1 MQAYNDI
8 LDKLSHF
15 SKKYY
20 TKELIKG
27 MLLFMVMG
35 MLFLFMVLG
44 LEYFLWLNSTGRA
57 ILFFCFWI
65 LTCFLFYRYILVP
78 ILYIFRIKRGIT
90 SKQASRLIGK
100 HFPNVADRLLNLLD
114 LAEDKNQSE
123 LLLASIEQRSEV
135 LKPVPFTQ
143 AIDFKEN
150 LKYLKYLGIPLVVVF
165 LIYLSG
171 NWGSFFNTYTRVVN
185 YDLAYAPPAPF
196 SFDLMTRDLNVLE
209 DKSYT
214 IKVTTK
220 GDVRPDAVFIRING
234 KELIL
239 QEDKNEFQHTFSPP
253 LESCDFQFFS
263 GKVTS
268 EMYHL
273 NVLKTPKIQNFEV
286 TLKYP
291 AYLRLQDEVLK
302 STGNAIVPEGTL
314 ATWNIIGD
322 NTEEVRLIDKDTVW
336 NFINSSQGF
345 KLSNHIYNTYEYE
358 ITSSN
363 KNVKDYEKLG
373 FVFTVKKDAYP
384 TIKVKQVLDTLNP
397 NVSYYIGDTS
407 DDYGLNRVELVWYEK
422 GKDMESQK
430 LVLGKPNTNFHQF
443 YYTFPSG
450 LDLKEDV
457 NYEYFFRVVDND
469 AIHGGK
475 TVSSRIFKTQLLN
488 QSDLDKK
495 ALDSQEAI
503 IKNMD
508 RTLDKL
514 EEQDKELE
522 RINKVQK
529 EKNMLNFNDQN
540 EIRDFLNKQEQQEQL
555 MQKFSDQ
562 LKDNLKKSSKND
574 ELNKMLQE
582 RLERQ
587 ELEAKKNERLLDE
600 LKKITDKIDKE
611 ELSRRLEELGKKQ
624 QNSKRNLEQLLELT
638 KRYYVTEKAAQLASE
653 LNELAEKQKSLSVE
667 DKELSPLQKNQEQMN
682 NSFEEVVKELNELQ
696 KDNDNLKKPLTLDI
710 DKNMEKSI
718 KEDQEGAL
726 KEIKKQTESGEVKS
740 TDPKKGESIRNKQ
753 KSAAQKMKEMSEKLS
768 ASSSESGDGSSITE
782 DAEMLRQILDNL
794 VIFSFK
800 QEKLF
805 DVLEESDLEIAD
817 FSSTIKKQ
825 HELRSLFEH
834 VDDSLFSL
842 SLRRA
847 ELSEYVNE
855 QITEVYY
862 NIDKSLESIA
872 ENQMYQGVSYQ
883 KYVLNA
889 SNGLADF
896 LADILDNMQ
905 QSMMPGSGSG
915 KGEKGFQLPDIIKG
929 QGSLKDKLNGMGNS
943 KGSESGSEG
952 EGKKGDKGS
961 SGKDGKGEGGDGSNK
976 GNGKGNGT
984 NKDNGAGTEDKGTNE
999 SLGMSE
1005 SELKEI
1011 YEIYKEQ
1018 QILREEL
1025 GKQLQNMIDNDDRK
1039 LGEKLMKQMEDF
1051 ENDLIE
1057 NGVTKRAQNKI
1068 NTIEHELLKLK
1079 DATLTKGKKSERESN
1094 TNLDS
1099 FKNPILSRPLI
1110 LDDYRNDTEILNRQ
1124 ALPLRQNFQM
1134 KVKEYFE
1141 KDD

>member
-8 LDKLSHF
+8 LDKLNDF

-27 MLLFMVMG
+27 VLLFVVMG
-35 MLFLFMVLG
+35 VLFLLMVLG
-44 LEYFLWLNSTGRA
+44 VEYFLWLNSTGRA
-57 ILFFCFWI
+57 ILFFCFLI
-65 LTCFLFYRYILVP
+65 LTGFLFYRFIFVP

-90 SKQASRLIGK
+90 SKEASRLIGK

-123 LLLASIEQRSEV
+123 LLLASIEQRSKV

-150 LKYLKYLGIPLVVVF
+150 LKYIKYFGVPLFLVG

-171 NWGSFFNTYTRVVN
+171 NWGSFFSTYSRVIN

-196 SFDLMTRDLNVLE
+196 SFELITRDLNVLE

-214 IKVTTK
+214 IKVTTQ
-220 GDVRPDAVFIRING
+220 GDVRPDAVYIRING

-239 QEDKNEFQHTFSPP
+239 QEDNNEFQHTFSPP

-263 GKVTS
+263 GNVAS

-286 TLKYP
+286 RFKYP
-291 AYLRLQDEVLK
+291 AYLYLQDEVLK

-314 ATWNIIGD
+314 ATWKIIGN
-322 NTEEVRLIDKDTVW
+322 NTEEVHLIDKDTVW
-336 NFINSSQGF
+336 NFKNSTEGF
-345 KLSNHIYNTYEYE
+345 RLSNHIYNTYEYE

-363 KNVKDYEKLG
+363 KNVTDYEKLG
-373 FVFTVKKDAYP
+373 FVLTVKKDAYP
-384 TIKVKQVLDTLNP
+384 KIKVEQVLDSLNP
-397 NVSYYIGDTS
+397 NQSYFVGESS
-407 DDYGLNRVELVWYEK
+407 DDYGLNRVEVVWFEK
-422 GKDMESQK
+422 GKDQSSQS
-430 LVLGKPNTNFHQF
+430 LILSKPKTNFHQF

-450 LDLKEDV
+450 LDLKENVD
-457 NYEYFFRVVDND
+457 YQYFFRVVDND

-475 TVSSRIFKTQLLN
+475 MVSSNVFESRLLN
-488 QSDLDKK
+488 QSELEKK
-495 ALDSQEAI
+495 ALEDQEAI

-514 EEQDKELE
+514 EEQDKVLE

-529 EKNMLNFNDQN
+529 EKNILNFNDQN

-555 MQKFSDQ
+555 MRKFSDQ
-562 LKDNLKKSSKND
+562 LKDNLQKSSDNN
-574 ELNKMLQE
+574 ERNKLLQE

-587 ELEAKKNERLLDE
+587 ELDAKKNERLLEE
-600 LKKITDKIDKE
+600 LKKIADKIDKE

-624 QNSKRNLEQLLELT
+624 QNGKRNLEQLLELT
-638 KRYYVTEKAAQLASE
+638 KRYYVTEKAAQLASD
-653 LNELAEKQKSLSVE
+653 LNKLAEKQETLSE
-667 DKELSPLQKNQEQMN
+667 EEKELPLQQKSQEELN
-682 NSFEEVVKELNELQ
+682 EGFEEVMDELEELQ
-696 KDNDNLKKPLTLDI
+696 KDNENLKKPLSFDI
-710 DKNMEKSI
+710 DKEKEKSI
-718 KEDQEGAL
+718 KEDQQDAL
-726 KEIKKQTESGEVKS
+726 KEIEKQAGSGDDKAS
-740 TDPKKGESIRNKQ
+740 DPQKDNDIKNKQ

-768 ASSSESGDGSSITE
+768 ASTSESGDGSTITE

-805 DVLEESDLEIAD
+805 DVLEESDLEIND
-817 FSSTIKKQ
+817 FSGTINKQ
-825 HELRSLFEH
+825 HELRRLFEH
-834 VDDSLFSL
+834 IDDSLFSL

-896 LADILDNMQ
+896 LANILDNMQ
-905 QSMMPGSGSG
+905 QSMMPSSGSG

-929 QGSLKDKLNGMGNS
+929 QGSLKEKLNGLGDS
-943 KGSESGSEG
+943 KGFKPNAG
-952 EGKKGDKGS
+952 EK
-961 SGKDGKGEGGDGSNK
+961 GKGEQGEDGDSGNNGIGD
-976 GNGKGNGT
+976 GNGKGDTQENNKGSGANG
-984 NKDNGAGTEDKGTNE
+984 KGPD
-999 SLGMSE
+999 SGSGMSE
-1005 SELKEI
+1005 SDLKEI

-1018 QILREEL
+1018 QILRQEL
-1025 GKQLQNMIDNDDRK
+1025 GKQLNDMINNDDRK
-1039 LGEKLMKQMEDF
+1039 LGEKLLKQMEDF

-1057 NGVTKRAQNKI
+1057 NGVTNRVLNKI
-1068 NTIEHELLKLK
+1068 NNIEHELLKLE
-1079 DATLTKGKKSERESN
+1079 DAALTKGKKSERESN
-1094 TNLDS
+1094 SNLDT
-1099 FKNPILSRPLI
+1099 FKNPILSRPSI
-1110 LDDYRNDTEILNRQ
+1110 LDNYRNDTEILNRQ
-1124 ALPLRQNFQM
+1124 ALPLRQNFQI